1 MDTYVLKCQIFIEM
15 WYSCVNEKWISNLS
29 YLNVIEMLKV
39 HRLSQCPH
47 TTNLLVM
54 LILLE
59 NEECR

>member
-1 MDTYVLKCQIFIEM
+1 
-15 WYSCVNEKWISNLS
+15 
-29 YLNVIEMLKV
+29 MLKV

-59 NEECR
+59 NEECKYCKLLSTTVSIYFIV